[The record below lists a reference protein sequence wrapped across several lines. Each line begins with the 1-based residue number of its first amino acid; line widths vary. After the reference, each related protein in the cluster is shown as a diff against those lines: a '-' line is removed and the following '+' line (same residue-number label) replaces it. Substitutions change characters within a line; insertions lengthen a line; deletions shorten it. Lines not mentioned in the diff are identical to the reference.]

1 MELQQEKKHKENRF
15 VAAFDFFSPRKKEN
29 QKWKKTAL
37 TLSYIFLTAQF
48 IFALSNTHSYYQY
61 AHDTGSQVVQVAN
74 IFPDF
79 KKALDKNDSVTMQY
93 DIVASASKNVGIGSS
108 IASYMGVMAMNSDI
122 PTADKQRIES
132 YLDEHVWDGIKAEG
146 LKTQSLKACNILD
159 ISCFV
164 FANHLQVGEL
174 QKSYATQVAKNLYR
188 MKNLADYKKY
198 QQQLIDNGNDAF
210 TDNYEQKETEFIHNM
225 LNQEH

>member
-29 QKWKKTAL
+29 KKWKKTAL
-37 TLSYIFLTAQF
+37 TLSYIFLATQF
-48 IFALSNTHSYYQY
+48 IFALNNTHIYYQY
-61 AHDTGSQVVQVAN
+61 AHDTGVQVVQVAN

-93 DIVASASKNVGIGSS
+93 DIVASASKNIGIGSS

-122 PTADKQRIES
+122 PLADKQRIES
-132 YLDEHVWDGIKAEG
+132 YLDKHVWDGIKAEG

-164 FANHLQVGEL
+164 FANRLQVGEL

-188 MKNLADYKKY
+188 MKNMADYKKY
-198 QQQLIDNGNDAF
+198 QQQLIDNVNDAF
-210 TDNYEQKETEFIHNM
+210 TDNYAQKESEFIHDI